1 MNGATVFLIAIG
13 YVLLLFLIAWWG
25 DRGGRRFISGGRRAV
40 VYALSLA
47 VYCTSWTYYG
57 SVGLA
62 SGHGLDFLPIYIGPI
77 LVIGVGAPFVG
88 RIASLARTQ
97 NLTTVADFVSAR
109 YGKSQAV
116 AAVAALIALVGSAP
130 YMALQLK
137 AVSTTLLTVVDSLDQ
152 SRLTPDTPSTSFSL
166 AIAVVLAAFAIAFGT
181 RRINPKEHQNGL
193 ILAIAVESIVKLGA
207 FLIVGAF
214 VVWGL
219 NGGIGDL
226 TQAAQSN
233 PKIAAVIQTR
243 PDPAFW
249 SVTTLLSAFA
259 IILLP
264 RQFHVAVVENHDQRG
279 IRTAS
284 WLFPAYLVLINLFV
298 APLAVAGLKM
308 FPDGAINRDL
318 TVLALPLA
326 AGARGVA
333 LVTMIGGL
341 SAATGM
347 VVLDSLALAITISN
361 DLAMPL
367 LLRGRVR
374 QENAAEGE
382 IGALVLWV
390 RRLAIIGVLALGFL
404 YERVTGETALVSM
417 GLLSFAAVAQIA
429 PAFLGG
435 LFWRRGTARGAI
447 AGMTAGSLAWVYLLL
462 LPSVA
467 PQPASTAYLAHGPL
481 AIAWLSPAAL
491 VAFAPNALVG
501 GVVLSLMANIVAFV
515 AFSLTRQPSALE
527 RAQASAFAGAGAK
540 PQAFRLWRSST
551 TARRTRSGGRALS
564 RRGAGAARLFGLHA
578 RTRYR
583 I

>member
-1 MNGATVFLIAIG
+1 A
-13 YVLLLFLIAWWG
+13 
-25 DRGGRRFISGGRRAV
+25 
-40 VYALSLA
+40 
-47 VYCTSWTYYG
+47 
-57 SVGLA
+57 
-62 SGHGLDFLPIYIGPI
+62 
-77 LVIGVGAPFVG
+77 
-88 RIASLARTQ
+88 
-97 NLTTVADFVSAR
+97 
-109 YGKSQAV
+109 
-116 AAVAALIALVGSAP
+116 
-130 YMALQLK
+130 
-137 AVSTTLLTVVDSLDQ
+137 
-152 SRLTPDTPSTSFSL
+152 
-166 AIAVVLAAFAIAFGT
+166 
-181 RRINPKEHQNGL
+181 
-193 ILAIAVESIVKLGA
+193 
-207 FLIVGAF
+207 
-214 VVWGL
+214 
-219 NGGIGDL
+219 
-226 TQAAQSN
+226 SN

-243 PDPAFW
+243 PDPAVW

-259 IILLP
+259 ILLLP
-264 RQFHVAVVENHDQRG
+264 RQFHVAVVENHDQRD

-447 AGMTAGSLAWVYLLL
+447 AGMTAGALAWFYLLL
-462 LPSVA
+462 LPSIRPEQA
-467 PQPASTAYLAHGPL
+467 LSEFLAHGPL

-491 VAFAPNALVG
+491 VSFAPSALVG
-501 GVVLSLMANIVAFV
+501 GVVLSLMANVGAFF

-527 RAQASAFAGAGAK
+527 RAQAS
-540 PQAFRLWRSST
+540 
-551 TARRTRSGGRALS
+551 
-564 RRGAGAARLFGLHA
+564 
-578 RTRYR
+578 
-583 I
+583 